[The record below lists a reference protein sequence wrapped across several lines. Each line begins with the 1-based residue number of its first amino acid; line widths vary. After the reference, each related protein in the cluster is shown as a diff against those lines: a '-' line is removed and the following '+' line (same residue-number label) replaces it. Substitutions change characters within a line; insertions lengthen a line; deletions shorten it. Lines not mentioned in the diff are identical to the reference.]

1 MSKVYTGVGSR
12 ETPRFFLERISVIAR
27 RLGEMGWIVRSGGAD
42 GADSAFAQGA
52 FDALTMPEVYL
63 PWPNFNKIGYAT
75 LERPQD
81 EAFSIAKQHH
91 PAWDRCSRGARMLH
105 ARNVH
110 QVLGPDV
117 TNPDP
122 SRFLICWT
130 PDAEGG
136 GGTGQ
141 AIRIAR
147 HYEVPVFDLCDAEAF
162 ARVEGMLLRA

>member
-1 MSKVYTGVGSR
+1 MSKIYTGVGSR
-12 ETPRFFLERISVIAR
+12 QTPGFICELIEVIAR
-27 RLGEMGWIVRSGGAD
+27 RLGEMGWTVRSGGAD
-42 GADSAFAQGA
+42 GADSCFAQGA
-52 FDALTMPEVYL
+52 FNALTMPEIYL
-63 PWPNFNKIGYAT
+63 PWPAFNKIGYAR

-81 EAFSIAKQHH
+81 EAYSIAKQHH
-91 PAWDRCSRGARMLH
+91 PAWDRLSRGARMLH

-130 PDAEGG
+130 PDAMGG

-141 AIRIAR
+141 AIRIAK
-147 HYEVPVFDLCDAEAF
+147 HYEVPVFDLADSHAF
-162 ARVEGMLLRA
+162 GRVEGLLIRA

>member
-12 ETPRFFLERISVIAR
+12 ETPIWVREHMREIGK
-27 RLGEMGWIVRSGGAD
+27 RLGLMGWTLRSGGAD
-42 GADSAFAQGA
+42 GADQAFAQGA

-63 PWPNFNKIGYAT
+63 PWPNFNKIGYGT

-91 PAWDRCSRGARMLH
+91 PAWDKCSRGARMLH

-130 PDAEGG
+130 PDAMGG

-141 AIRIAR
+141 AIRIAKN
-147 HYEVPVFDLCDAEAF
+147 YEVPVFDLCDANTF
-162 ARVEGMLLRA
+162 ARVEGVLIRA